1 MLSEKFSLPLA
12 LGALL
17 LAGSASALS
26 TTYDVA
32 GSTMNMVNA
41 GGCNP
46 CTVPVTGS
54 ITIDDDGLGNITLT
68 TVSISHVGYEVGS
81 PGFLSVVIDRDAIGL
96 GLGVATG
103 TGTTVGGNVAFGS
116 TTLYQYGTTTCTPGF
131 VPCAIVPLPNGVS
144 PLEIGVGPLALGNW
158 AFDLLGNLTSA
169 SIIYTNNAGPNPATE
184 TLSLVGSPVP
194 VPEPG
199 TAALLVAGL
208 VGMALRRR
216 AVL

>member
-1 MLSEKFSLPLA
+1 VGNLGKEVLALLSAKFSLPLA

-17 LAGSASALS
+17 LAGSASAIS

-32 GSTMNMVNA
+32 GSTMSMVNQICA
-41 GGCNP
+41 P

-68 TVSISHVGYEVGS
+68 TVALSHGPYEVGFPS
-81 PGFLSVVIDRDAIGL
+81 FVSVVLDRDAIGL

-116 TTLYQYGTTTCTPGF
+116 TTFYQYGTSTCTAGAL
-131 VPCAIVPLPNGVS
+131 PCVITGLPDGPS
-144 PLEIGVGPLALGNW
+144 PLVIGVGPVALGNW

-169 SIIYTNNAGPNPATE
+169 
-184 TLSLVGSPVP
+184 
-194 VPEPG
+194 
-199 TAALLVAGL
+199 
-208 VGMALRRR
+208 
-216 AVL
+216 

>member
-1 MLSEKFSLPLA
+1 MLSAKFSLPLA

-17 LAGSASALS
+17 LAGPASAIS

-32 GSTMNMVNA
+32 GSTMTMVNQICA
-41 GGCNP
+41 P

-68 TVSISHVGYEVGS
+68 TVALSHVPYEVGFPS
-81 PGFLSVVIDRDAIGL
+81 FVSVIIDRDAIGL

-103 TGTTVGGNVAFGS
+103 TGTTVGGITSFGS
-116 TTLYQYGTTTCTPGF
+116 ATLYQYGTTTCTAGAL
-131 VPCAIVPLPNGVS
+131 PCAITGLPDGTS
-144 PLEIGVGPLALGNW
+144 PLTIGNGPLALGNW

-169 SIIYTNNAGPNPATE
+169 SIIYTNTIAPNAATE
-184 TLSLVGSPVP
+184 TLTLVGSPVP